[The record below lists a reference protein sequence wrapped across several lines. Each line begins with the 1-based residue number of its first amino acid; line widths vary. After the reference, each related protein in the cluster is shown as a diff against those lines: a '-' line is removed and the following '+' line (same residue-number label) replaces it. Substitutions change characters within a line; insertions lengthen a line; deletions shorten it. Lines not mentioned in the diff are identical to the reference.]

1 MNSFRPIPGLLFLL
15 AAAVA
20 AAPEARA
27 QDAAPRRAAPRSW
40 TSDRRDFAVG
50 DVVTVLV
57 DESTVASANKG
68 SYASETRSRDLELG
82 ASGTGLAASLPATG
96 ARVGTGSAGE
106 SRQRGEATRA
116 TRFTGELSARVDSVG
131 AGGLLRIR
139 GRKVVDVDRNR
150 EEIAFTGWV
159 RPQDVSRDNTVDS
172 WRVADAE
179 LVYTGKGSLGKPRT
193 GILGRI
199 LGMVWP

>member
-1 MNSFRPIPGLLFLL
+1 
-15 AAAVA
+15 
-20 AAPEARA
+20 
-27 QDAAPRRAAPRSW
+27 

-57 DESTVASANKG
+57 DESTVASANRG

-116 TRFTGELSARVDSVG
+116 TRFNGELSARVDSVG